1 MYKRQILYGKPV
13 AENLDF
19 KSKTIFENYTTQN
32 DKSPVLT
39 AITVGENPASLLYV
53 SVKEKKAKELGV
65 EFNWIKLKEST
76 SESELED
83 TISKYSESS
92 QGMIVQLPLPEHL
105 NVEKVIDLIPSE
117 IDVDGL
123 TTFNLGRLYS
133 ENLNIIPAT
142 SLAILELLSHYEIET
157 EDKNIVIAGRSRL
170 VTSPLSKILSSKKYN
185 GNVSVI
191 HSKTSNPK
199 EFISNADIFISAVGK
214 SKIFDKSYFNEGS
227 YVIDVG
233 ISIVDGKSYGD
244 IDTSDLDNYLI
255 GRAPYP
261 GGIGPVTVS
270 GLYSNLAKLIS

>member
-1 MYKRQILYGKPV
+1 MSQILYGKPV
-13 AENLDF
+13 SENLDF
-19 KSKTIFENYTTQN
+19 KSKTIFENYTTKN

-65 EFNWIKLKEST
+65 DFNWIKLKEST
-76 SESELED
+76 SERELKD
-83 TISKYSESS
+83 TISNYSESS

-133 ENLNIIPAT
+133 DNLNIIPAT

-170 VTSPLSKILSSKKYN
+170 VTSPISKILSSKKYN
-185 GNVSVI
+185 GNVTVI

-214 SKIFDKSYFNEGS
+214 SKIFDKSYFKEGS

-233 ISIVDGKSYGD
+233 ISVVDGKSYGD

>member
-1 MYKRQILYGKPV
+1 MSQILYGKPV
-13 AENLDF
+13 SENLDL

-65 EFNWIKLKEST
+65 DFSWIKLKEST
-76 SESELED
+76 SEKELED
-83 TISKYSESS
+83 TISNYSESS

>member
-1 MYKRQILYGKPV
+1 MSQILYGKPV

-19 KSKTIFENYTTQN
+19 KSKTIFENYTTNN
-32 DKSPVLT
+32 DKPPVLT

-53 SVKEKKAKELGV
+53 SVKEKKAKLLGV
-65 EFNWIKLKEST
+65 DFNWIKLKEST
-76 SESELED
+76 LESELED
-83 TISKYSESS
+83 TISEYSESS

-142 SLAILELLSHYEIET
+142 SMAILELLSHYEIET

-170 VTSPLSKILSSKKYN
+170 VTSPLSKILSSKKFN

-199 EFISNADIFISAVGK
+199 DFVSKADIFISAVGK
-214 SKIFDKSYFNEGS
+214 SKMFDKSYLKEGS

-233 ISIVDGKSYGD
+233 ISVVDGKSYGD
-244 IDTSDLDNYLI
+244 IDTADLDNYLL

-261 GGIGPVTVS
+261 GGIGPITVS
-270 GLYSNLAKLIS
+270 ALYSNLAQLIS

>member
-1 MYKRQILYGKPV
+1 MSQILYGKPV

-19 KSKTIFENYTTQN
+19 KSKTIFENYTTNN
-32 DKSPVLT
+32 DKPPVLT

-53 SVKEKKAKELGV
+53 SVKEKKAKLLGV
-65 EFNWIKLKEST
+65 DFNWIKLKEST
-76 SESELED
+76 LESELED
-83 TISKYSESS
+83 TISEYSESS

-142 SLAILELLSHYEIET
+142 SMAILELLSHYEIET

-170 VTSPLSKILSSKKYN
+170 VTSPLSKILSSKKFN

-199 EFISNADIFISAVGK
+199 DFVSKADIFISAVGK
-214 SKIFDKSYFNEGS
+214 SKMFDKSYFKEGA

-233 ISIVDGKSYGD
+233 ISVVDGKSYGD
-244 IDTSDLDNYLI
+244 IDTADLDNYLL

-261 GGIGPVTVS
+261 GGIGPITVS
-270 GLYSNLAKLIS
+270 ALYSNLAQLIS

>member
-1 MYKRQILYGKPV
+1 MSQILYGKPV

-19 KSKTIFENYTTQN
+19 KSKTIFENYTTNN
-32 DKSPVLT
+32 DKPPVLT

-53 SVKEKKAKELGV
+53 SVKEKKAKLLGV
-65 EFNWIKLKEST
+65 DFNWIKLKEST
-76 SESELED
+76 LESELED
-83 TISKYSESS
+83 TISEYSESS
-92 QGMIVQLPLPEHL
+92 QGMIVQLPLPKHL

-133 ENLNIIPAT
+133 EKLNIIPAT
-142 SLAILELLSHYEIET
+142 SMAILELLSHYEIET

-170 VTSPLSKILSSKKYN
+170 VTSPLSKILSSKKFN

-199 EFISNADIFISAVGK
+199 DFVSMADIFISAVGK
-214 SKIFDKSYFNEGS
+214 SKMFDKSYFKEGS

-233 ISIVDGKSYGD
+233 ISVVDGKSYGD
-244 IDTSDLDNYLI
+244 IDTADLDNYLL

-261 GGIGPVTVS
+261 NGIGPITVS
-270 GLYSNLAKLIS
+270 ALYSNLAQLIS

>member
-1 MYKRQILYGKPV
+1 MSQILYGKPV
-13 AENLDF
+13 SEILDY
-19 KSKTIFENYTTQN
+19 KSKTIFENYSTKN
-32 DKSPVLT
+32 DKSPLLT

-65 EFNWIKLKEST
+65 DFNWIKLKEST
-76 SESELED
+76 SERELKD
-83 TISKYSESS
+83 TISNYSESS

-185 GNVSVI
+185 GNVTVI

-214 SKIFDKSYFNEGS
+214 SKIFDKSYFKEGS

-233 ISIVDGKSYGD
+233 ISVVDGKSYGD

>member
-1 MYKRQILYGKPV
+1 MSQILYGKPV

-19 KSKTIFENYTTQN
+19 KSKTIFENYTTNN
-32 DKSPVLT
+32 DKPPVLT

-53 SVKEKKAKELGV
+53 SVKEKKAKLLGV
-65 EFNWIKLKEST
+65 DFNWIKLKEST
-76 SESELED
+76 LESELED
-83 TISKYSESS
+83 TISEYSESS

-133 ENLNIIPAT
+133 EKLNIIPAT
-142 SLAILELLSHYEIET
+142 SMAILELLSHYEIET

-170 VTSPLSKILSSKKYN
+170 VTSPLSKILSSKKFN

-199 EFISNADIFISAVGK
+199 DFVSKADIFISAVGK
-214 SKIFDKSYFNEGS
+214 SKMFDKSYFKEGS

-233 ISIVDGKSYGD
+233 ISVVDGKSYGD
-244 IDTSDLDNYLI
+244 IDTADLDNYLL

-261 GGIGPVTVS
+261 GGIGPITVS
-270 GLYSNLAKLIS
+270 ALYSNLAQLIS

>member
-1 MYKRQILYGKPV
+1 MSQILYGKPV
-13 AENLDF
+13 TENLDF
-19 KSKTIFENYTTQN
+19 KSKTIFENYITKN
-32 DKSPVLT
+32 DKPPVLT

-65 EFNWIKLKEST
+65 DFNWIKLKEST

-83 TISKYSESS
+83 TISNYSESS
-92 QGMIVQLPLPEHL
+92 QGMIVQLPLPKHL

-142 SLAILELLSHYEIET
+142 SMAILELLSHYELET

-170 VTSPLSKILSSKKYN
+170 VTSPLSKILSSKKFN
-185 GNVSVI
+185 GNVTVI

-199 EFISNADIFISAVGK
+199 DFVSKADIFISAVGK
-214 SKIFDKSYFNEGS
+214 SKMFDKSYFKEGS

-233 ISIVDGKSYGD
+233 ISVVDGKSYGD
-244 IDTSDLDNYLI
+244 IDTADLDNYLL

-261 GGIGPVTVS
+261 GGIGPITVS
-270 GLYSNLAKLIS
+270 ALYSNLAKLIS

>member
-1 MYKRQILYGKPV
+1 MSQILYGKPV

-19 KSKTIFENYTTQN
+19 KSKTIFENYTTNN
-32 DKSPVLT
+32 DKPPVLT

-53 SVKEKKAKELGV
+53 SVKEKKAKLLGV
-65 EFNWIKLKEST
+65 DFNWIKLKEST
-76 SESELED
+76 LESELED
-83 TISKYSESS
+83 TISEYSESS

-123 TTFNLGRLYS
+123 STFNLGRLYS

-142 SLAILELLSHYEIET
+142 SMAILELLSHYEIET

-170 VTSPLSKILSSKKYN
+170 VTSPLSKILSSKKFN

-199 EFISNADIFISAVGK
+199 DFVSKADIFISAVGK
-214 SKIFDKSYFNEGS
+214 SKMFDKSYFKEGS

-233 ISIVDGKSYGD
+233 ISVVDGKSYGD
-244 IDTSDLDNYLI
+244 IDTADLDNYLL

-261 GGIGPVTVS
+261 GGIGPITVS
-270 GLYSNLAKLIS
+270 ALYSNLAQLIS

>member
-1 MYKRQILYGKPV
+1 MSQILYGKPV

-19 KSKTIFENYTTQN
+19 KSNTIFENYTNDN
-32 DKSPVLT
+32 DKPPVLT

-53 SVKEKKAKELGV
+53 SVKEKKANLLGV
-65 EFNWIKLKEST
+65 DFNWIKLKEST
-76 SESELED
+76 LESELKD
-83 TISKYSESS
+83 TISEYSESS

-123 TTFNLGRLYS
+123 TTFNLGKLYS

-142 SLAILELLSHYEIET
+142 SMAILELLSHYEIET

-170 VTSPLSKILSSKKYN
+170 VTSPLSKILSSKKFN

-199 EFISNADIFISAVGK
+199 DFVSKADIFISAVGK
-214 SKIFDKSYFNEGS
+214 SKMFDKSYF
-227 YVIDVG
+227 
-233 ISIVDGKSYGD
+233 K
-244 IDTSDLDNYLI
+244 DL
-255 GRAPYP
+255 R
-261 GGIGPVTVS
+261 
-270 GLYSNLAKLIS
+270 

>member
-1 MYKRQILYGKPV
+1 MSQILYGKPV

-19 KSKTIFENYTTQN
+19 KSKTIFENYTTKN

-53 SVKEKKAKELGV
+53 SVKEKKAKLLGV
-65 EFNWIKLKEST
+65 DFNWIKLKEST
-76 SESELED
+76 LESELED
-83 TISKYSESS
+83 TISEYSESS

-142 SLAILELLSHYEIET
+142 SMAILELLSHYEIET

-199 EFISNADIFISAVGK
+199 DFISKADIFISAVGK
-214 SKIFDKSYFNEGS
+214 SKMFDKSYFKEGS

-233 ISIVDGKSYGD
+233 ISVVDGKSYGD
-244 IDTSDLDNYLI
+244 IDTADLDNYLL

-261 GGIGPVTVS
+261 GGIGPITVS
-270 GLYSNLAKLIS
+270 ALYSNLAQLIS

>member
-1 MYKRQILYGKPV
+1 MSQILYGKPV

-19 KSKTIFENYTTQN
+19 KSKTIFENYTTNN
-32 DKSPVLT
+32 DKPPVLT

-53 SVKEKKAKELGV
+53 SVKEKKANLLGV
-65 EFNWIKLKEST
+65 DFNWIKLKEST
-76 SESELED
+76 LESELED
-83 TISKYSESS
+83 TISEYSESS

-123 TTFNLGRLYS
+123 TTFNLGKLYS

-142 SLAILELLSHYEIET
+142 SMAILELLSHYEIET

-170 VTSPLSKILSSKKYN
+170 VTSPLSKILSSKKFN

-199 EFISNADIFISAVGK
+199 DFVSKADIFISAVGK
-214 SKIFDKSYFNEGS
+214 SKMFDKSYFKEGS

-233 ISIVDGKSYGD
+233 ISVVDGKSYGD
-244 IDTSDLDNYLI
+244 IDTADLDNYLL

-261 GGIGPVTVS
+261 GGIGPITVS
-270 GLYSNLAKLIS
+270 ALYSNLAKLIS

>member
-1 MYKRQILYGKPV
+1 MSKILYGKPV
-13 AENLDF
+13 TENLDF
-19 KSKTIFENYTTQN
+19 KSKTIFENYTTKN
-32 DKSPVLT
+32 GKPPVLT

-65 EFNWIKLKEST
+65 DFNWIKLKEST
-76 SESELED
+76 LESELED
-83 TISKYSESS
+83 TISEYSDTS

-142 SLAILELLSHYEIET
+142 SMAILELFSHYEIET

-170 VTSPLSKILSSKKYN
+170 VTSPLSKILSSKKFN

-199 EFISNADIFISAVGK
+199 DFISKADIFISAVGK
-214 SKIFDKSYFNEGS
+214 SKMFDKSYFKEGS
-227 YVIDVG
+227 YVVDVG
-233 ISIVDGKSYGD
+233 ISVVDGKSYGD
-244 IDTSDLDNYLI
+244 IDTADLDNYLI

-261 GGIGPVTVS
+261 GGIGPITVS
-270 GLYSNLAKLIS
+270 ALYSNLAKLIS

>member
-1 MYKRQILYGKPV
+1 MSQIIYGKPV
-13 AENLDF
+13 SESLDL
-19 KSKTIFENYTTQN
+19 KSKTIFENYTTKN

-65 EFNWIKLKEST
+65 DFNWIKLKEST
-76 SESELED
+76 SERELKD
-83 TISKYSESS
+83 TISNYSESS

-170 VTSPLSKILSSKKYN
+170 VTSPLSKILSSKKFN
-185 GNVSVI
+185 GNVTVI

-214 SKIFDKSYFNEGS
+214 SKIFDKSYFKEGS

-233 ISIVDGKSYGD
+233 ISVVDGKSYGD
-244 IDTSDLDNYLI
+244 IDTFDLDNYLI

>member
-1 MYKRQILYGKPV
+1 MSQILYGKPV

-19 KSKTIFENYTTQN
+19 KSKTIFENYTTNN
-32 DKSPVLT
+32 DKPPVLT

-53 SVKEKKAKELGV
+53 SVKEKKAKLLGV
-65 EFNWIKLKEST
+65 DFNWIKLKEST
-76 SESELED
+76 LESELED
-83 TISKYSESS
+83 TISEYSESS

-142 SLAILELLSHYEIET
+142 SMAILELLSHYEIET

-170 VTSPLSKILSSKKYN
+170 VTSPLSKILSSKKFN

-199 EFISNADIFISAVGK
+199 DFVSKADIFISAVGK
-214 SKIFDKSYFNEGS
+214 SKMFDKSYFKEGS

-233 ISIVDGKSYGD
+233 ISVVDGKSYGD
-244 IDTSDLDNYLI
+244 IDTADLDNYLL

-261 GGIGPVTVS
+261 GGIGPITVS
-270 GLYSNLAKLIS
+270 ALYSNLAKLIS

>member
-1 MYKRQILYGKPV
+1 MSQILYGKPV

-19 KSKTIFENYTTQN
+19 KSNTIFENYTNNN
-32 DKSPVLT
+32 DKPPVLT

-53 SVKEKKAKELGV
+53 SVKEKKANLLGV
-65 EFNWIKLKEST
+65 DFNWIKLKEST
-76 SESELED
+76 LESELED
-83 TISKYSESS
+83 TISEYSESS

-142 SLAILELLSHYEIET
+142 SMAILELLSHYEIET

-170 VTSPLSKILSSKKYN
+170 VTSPLSKILSSKKFN

-199 EFISNADIFISAVGK
+199 DFVSKADIFISAVGK
-214 SKIFDKSYFNEGS
+214 SKMFDKSYFKEGS

-233 ISIVDGKSYGD
+233 ISVVDGKSYGD
-244 IDTSDLDNYLI
+244 IDTADLDNYLL

-261 GGIGPVTVS
+261 GGIGPITVS
-270 GLYSNLAKLIS
+270 ALYSNLAQLIS

>member
-1 MYKRQILYGKPV
+1 MSQILYGKPV

-19 KSKTIFENYTTQN
+19 KSKTIFENYTTNN
-32 DKSPVLT
+32 DKPPVLT

-53 SVKEKKAKELGV
+53 SVKEKKAKLLGV
-65 EFNWIKLKEST
+65 DFNWIKLKEST
-76 SESELED
+76 LESELED
-83 TISKYSESS
+83 TISEYSESS

-123 TTFNLGRLYS
+123 STFNLGRLYS
-133 ENLNIIPAT
+133 EKLNIIPAT
-142 SLAILELLSHYEIET
+142 SMAILELLSHYEIET

-170 VTSPLSKILSSKKYN
+170 VTSPLSKILSSKKFN

-199 EFISNADIFISAVGK
+199 DFVSKADIFISAVGK
-214 SKIFDKSYFNEGS
+214 SKMFDKSYFKEGS

-233 ISIVDGKSYGD
+233 ISVVDGKSYGD
-244 IDTSDLDNYLI
+244 IDTADLDNYLL

-261 GGIGPVTVS
+261 GGIGPITVS
-270 GLYSNLAKLIS
+270 ALYSNLAQLIS

>member
-1 MYKRQILYGKPV
+1 MSQILYGKPV

-19 KSKTIFENYTTQN
+19 KSKTIFENYTNNN
-32 DKSPVLT
+32 DKPPVLT

-53 SVKEKKAKELGV
+53 SVKEKKANLLGV
-65 EFNWIKLKEST
+65 DFNWIKLKEST
-76 SESELED
+76 LESELED
-83 TISKYSESS
+83 TISEYSESS

-142 SLAILELLSHYEIET
+142 SMAILELLSHYEIET

-170 VTSPLSKILSSKKYN
+170 VTSPLSKILSSKKFN

-199 EFISNADIFISAVGK
+199 DFVSKADIFISAVGK
-214 SKIFDKSYFNEGS
+214 SKMFDKSYFKEGS

-233 ISIVDGKSYGD
+233 ISVVDGKSYGD
-244 IDTSDLDNYLI
+244 IDTADLDKYLL

-261 GGIGPVTVS
+261 GGIGPITVS
-270 GLYSNLAKLIS
+270 ALYSNLAKLIS

>member
-1 MYKRQILYGKPV
+1 MSQILYGKPV

-19 KSKTIFENYTTQN
+19 KSKTIFENYTTNN
-32 DKSPVLT
+32 DKPPVLT

-53 SVKEKKAKELGV
+53 SVKEKKAKLLGV
-65 EFNWIKLKEST
+65 DFNWIKLKEST
-76 SESELED
+76 LESELED
-83 TISKYSESS
+83 TISEYSESS

-142 SLAILELLSHYEIET
+142 SMAIHELLSYYEIET

-170 VTSPLSKILSSKKYN
+170 VTSPLSKILSSKKFN

-199 EFISNADIFISAVGK
+199 DFVSKADIFISAVGK
-214 SKIFDKSYFNEGS
+214 SKMFDKSYFKEGS

-233 ISIVDGKSYGD
+233 ISVVDGKSYGD
-244 IDTSDLDNYLI
+244 IDTADLDNYLL

-261 GGIGPVTVS
+261 GGIGPITVS
-270 GLYSNLAKLIS
+270 ALYSNLAQLIS

>member
-1 MYKRQILYGKPV
+1 MSKILFGEPV
-13 AENLDF
+13 AENLDSQ
-19 KSKTIFENYTTQN
+19 SKNIFEEYTTKH
-32 DKSPVLT
+32 DTPPLLT
-39 AITVGENPASLLYV
+39 AITVGDNPASLLYV
-53 SVKEKKAKELGV
+53 SVKEKKAEKLGV
-65 EFNWIKLKEST
+65 NFNWIKLNET
-76 SESELED
+76 TLESELED
-83 TISKYSESS
+83 TISEHSKSS
-92 QGMIVQLPLPEHL
+92 QGMIIQLPLPEHL
-105 NVEKVIDLIPSE
+105 NTEKVIDLIPSG

-123 TTFNLGRLYS
+123 TTLNLGKLYS
-133 ENLNIIPAT
+133 ENFNIIPAT

-191 HSKTSNPK
+191 HSKTSNAK
-199 EFISNADIFISAVGK
+199 EFISKADIFISAVGK
-214 SKIFDKSYFNEGS
+214 SKIFDKSYFKEGS

-233 ISIVDGKSYGD
+233 ISVVDGKSYGD

-270 GLYSNLAKLIS
+270 GLYSNLSKLIS

>member
-1 MYKRQILYGKPV
+1 MSKILFGEPV
-13 AENLDF
+13 AENLDSR
-19 KSKTIFENYTTQN
+19 SKNIFEEYTTKN

-39 AITVGENPASLLYV
+39 AITVGDNPASLLYV
-53 SVKEKKAKELGV
+53 SVKEKKAEKLGV
-65 EFNWIKLKEST
+65 NFHWIKLKDT
-76 SESELED
+76 TLESELED
-83 TISKYSESS
+83 AISEHSKSS
-92 QGMIVQLPLPEHL
+92 QGLLIQLPLPEHL
-105 NVEKVIDLIPSE
+105 NIEKVIDLIPSE

-123 TTFNLGRLYS
+123 TTLNLGKLYS
-133 ENLNIIPAT
+133 ENFNIIPAT
-142 SLAILELLSHYEIET
+142 SLAILELLSHYQIET

-191 HSKTSNPK
+191 HSKTSNAK
-199 EFISNADIFISAVGK
+199 EFISKADIFISAVGK
-214 SKIFDKSYFNEGS
+214 SKMFDKSYFKEGS
-227 YVIDVG
+227 YVVDVG
-233 ISIVDGKSYGD
+233 ISVVDGKSYGD

>member
-1 MYKRQILYGKPV
+1 MSQILYGKPV
-13 AENLDF
+13 SENLDF
-19 KSKTIFENYTTQN
+19 KSKTIFENYTTKN

-65 EFNWIKLKEST
+65 DFSWIKLKEST
-76 SESELED
+76 SERELED
-83 TISKYSESS
+83 TISNYSESS

-170 VTSPLSKILSSKKYN
+170 VTSPLSKILSSKEYN
-185 GNVSVI
+185 GNVTVI

-214 SKIFDKSYFNEGS
+214 SKIFDKSYFKEGS

-233 ISIVDGKSYGD
+233 ISVVDGKSYGD

>member
-1 MYKRQILYGKPV
+1 MSQILYGKPV

-19 KSKTIFENYTTQN
+19 KSKTIFENYTTNN
-32 DKSPVLT
+32 DKPPVLT

-53 SVKEKKAKELGV
+53 SVKEKKAKLLGV
-65 EFNWIKLKEST
+65 DFNWIKLKEST
-76 SESELED
+76 LESELED
-83 TISKYSESS
+83 TISEYSESS

-142 SLAILELLSHYEIET
+142 SMAILELLSHYEIET

-170 VTSPLSKILSSKKYN
+170 VTSPLSKILSSKKFN

-199 EFISNADIFISAVGK
+199 DFVSKADIFISAVGK
-214 SKIFDKSYFNEGS
+214 SKMFDKSYFKEGS

-233 ISIVDGKSYGD
+233 ISVVDGKSYGD
-244 IDTSDLDNYLI
+244 IDTADLDNYLI

-261 GGIGPVTVS
+261 GGIGPITVS
-270 GLYSNLAKLIS
+270 ALYSNLAQLIS

>member
-1 MYKRQILYGKPV
+1 MSQILYGKPV

-19 KSKTIFENYTTQN
+19 KSKTIFENYTTNN
-32 DKSPVLT
+32 DKPPVLT

-53 SVKEKKAKELGV
+53 SVKEKKAKLLGV
-65 EFNWIKLKEST
+65 DFNWIKLKEST
-76 SESELED
+76 LESELED
-83 TISKYSESS
+83 TISEYSESS

-133 ENLNIIPAT
+133 EKLNIIPAT
-142 SLAILELLSHYEIET
+142 SMAILELLSHYEIET

-170 VTSPLSKILSSKKYN
+170 VTSPLSKILSSKKFN

-199 EFISNADIFISAVGK
+199 DFVSMADIFISAVGK
-214 SKIFDKSYFNEGS
+214 SKMFDKSYFKEGS

-233 ISIVDGKSYGD
+233 ISVVDGKSYGD
-244 IDTSDLDNYLI
+244 IDTADLDNYLL

-261 GGIGPVTVS
+261 NGIGPITVS
-270 GLYSNLAKLIS
+270 ALYSNLAQLIS

>member
-1 MYKRQILYGKPV
+1 MSQILYGKPV
-13 AENLDF
+13 SENLDF
-19 KSKTIFENYTTQN
+19 KSKTIFENYTTKN

-65 EFNWIKLKEST
+65 DFNWIKLKEST
-76 SESELED
+76 SERELKD
-83 TISKYSESS
+83 TISNYSESS

-123 TTFNLGRLYS
+123 TTYNLGRLYS

-214 SKIFDKSYFNEGS
+214 SKIFDKSYFKEGS

-233 ISIVDGKSYGD
+233 ISVVDGKSYGD

-270 GLYSNLAKLIS
+270 GLYSNLSKLIS

>member
-1 MYKRQILYGKPV
+1 MSQILYGKPV

-19 KSKTIFENYTTQN
+19 KSKTIFENYTTNN
-32 DKSPVLT
+32 DKPPVLT

-53 SVKEKKAKELGV
+53 SVKEKKAKLLGV
-65 EFNWIKLKEST
+65 DFNWIKLKEST
-76 SESELED
+76 LESELED
-83 TISKYSESS
+83 TISEYSESS

-142 SLAILELLSHYEIET
+142 STAILELLSHYEIET

-170 VTSPLSKILSSKKYN
+170 VTSPLSKILSSKKFN

-199 EFISNADIFISAVGK
+199 DFVSKADIFISAVGK
-214 SKIFDKSYFNEGS
+214 SKMFDKSYFKEGS

-233 ISIVDGKSYGD
+233 ISVVDGKSYGD
-244 IDTSDLDNYLI
+244 IDTADLDNYLL

-261 GGIGPVTVS
+261 NGIGPITVS
-270 GLYSNLAKLIS
+270 ALYSNLAQLIS

>member
-1 MYKRQILYGKPV
+1 MSKVLIGKPV

-19 KSKTIFENYTTQN
+19 KSKSVFEEYFDKN
-32 DKSPVLT
+32 DKPPVLT
-39 AITVGENPASLLYV
+39 AITVGDNPASLLYV
-53 SVKEKKAKELGV
+53 SVKEKKAQQLGV
-65 EFNWIKLKEST
+65 KFNWIKLKET
-76 SESELED
+76 TLESELQD
-83 TISKYSESS
+83 TISNHSESS
-92 QGMIVQLPLPEHL
+92 QGMIIQLPLPDHL
-105 NVEKVIDLIPSE
+105 SIEKIIDFIPNE

-123 TTFNLGRLYS
+123 TTFNLGKLYS
-133 ENLNIIPAT
+133 ESLNIIPAT
-142 SLAILELLSHYEIET
+142 SLAILELLAHYEIET

-199 EFISNADIFISAVGK
+199 EFISKADIFISAVGK
-214 SKIFDKSYFNEGS
+214 SKIFDKSYFKEGS

-244 IDTSDLDNYLI
+244 VDTTDLDNYLI
-255 GRAPYP
+255 GRSPYP
-261 GGIGPVTVS
+261 GGIGPITVS

>member
-1 MYKRQILYGKPV
+1 MSQILYGKPV
-13 AENLDF
+13 SENLDF

-65 EFNWIKLKEST
+65 DFNWIKLKEST
-76 SESELED
+76 SERELKD
-83 TISKYSESS
+83 TISNYSESS

-133 ENLNIIPAT
+133 DNLNIIPAT

-185 GNVSVI
+185 GNVTVI

>member
-1 MYKRQILYGKPV
+1 MAQILYGKPV
-13 AENLDF
+13 SENLDF

-32 DKSPVLT
+32 DKSPLLT

-65 EFNWIKLKEST
+65 DFNWIKLKEST
-76 SESELED
+76 LESELED
-83 TISKYSESS
+83 TISEYSESS

-142 SLAILELLSHYEIET
+142 SMAILELLSHYEIET

-170 VTSPLSKILSSKKYN
+170 VTSPLSKILSSKKFN

-199 EFISNADIFISAVGK
+199 DFVSKADIFISAVGK
-214 SKIFDKSYFNEGS
+214 SKMFDKSYFKEGS

-233 ISIVDGKSYGD
+233 ISVVDGKSYGD
-244 IDTSDLDNYLI
+244 IDTADLDNYLL

-261 GGIGPVTVS
+261 GGIGPITVS
-270 GLYSNLAKLIS
+270 ALYSNLAQLIS

>member
-1 MYKRQILYGKPV
+1 MSKVLYGKPV
-13 AENLDF
+13 SDNLDS
-19 KSKTIFENYTTQN
+19 KSKTVFEEYFNKN

-39 AITVGENPASLLYV
+39 AITVGDNPASLLYV
-53 SVKEKKAKELGV
+53 SVKEKKAEQLGV
-65 EFNWIKLKEST
+65 QFNWIKLNETT
-76 SESELED
+76 SENELQD
-83 TISKYSESS
+83 TISNHSESS
-92 QGMIVQLPLPEHL
+92 QGMIIQLPLPNHL
-105 NVEKVIDLIPSE
+105 NIEKVIDLIPSE

-123 TTFNLGRLYS
+123 TTFNLGQLYS

-142 SLAILELLSHYEIET
+142 SLAILELLAHYEIET

-185 GNVSVI
+185 GNVTVI

-199 EFISNADIFISAVGK
+199 EFISKADIFISAVGK
-214 SKIFDKSYFNEGS
+214 SKIFDKSYFKEGS

-244 IDTSDLDNYLI
+244 VDTTDLDNYLI
-255 GRAPYP
+255 GRSPYP
-261 GGIGPVTVS
+261 GGIGPITVS

>member
-1 MYKRQILYGKPV
+1 MSQILYGKPV

-53 SVKEKKAKELGV
+53 SVKEKKAKLLGV
-65 EFNWIKLKEST
+65 DFNWIKLKEST
-76 SESELED
+76 LESELED
-83 TISKYSESS
+83 TISEYSESS

-142 SLAILELLSHYEIET
+142 SMAILELLSHYEIET

-170 VTSPLSKILSSKKYN
+170 VTSPLSKILSSKKFN

-199 EFISNADIFISAVGK
+199 DFVSKADIFISAVGK
-214 SKIFDKSYFNEGS
+214 SKMFDKSYFKEGS

-233 ISIVDGKSYGD
+233 ISVVDGKSYGD
-244 IDTSDLDNYLI
+244 IDTADLDNYLL

-261 GGIGPVTVS
+261 GGIGPITVS
-270 GLYSNLAKLIS
+270 ALYSNLAQLIS

>member
-1 MYKRQILYGKPV
+1 MSQILYGKPV

-19 KSKTIFENYTTQN
+19 KSSTIFENYTTNN
-32 DKSPVLT
+32 DKPPVLT

-53 SVKEKKAKELGV
+53 SVKEKKAKLLGV
-65 EFNWIKLKEST
+65 DFNWIKLKEST
-76 SESELED
+76 LESELED
-83 TISKYSESS
+83 TISEYSESS

-133 ENLNIIPAT
+133 EKLNIIPAT
-142 SLAILELLSHYEIET
+142 SMAILELLSHYEIET

-170 VTSPLSKILSSKKYN
+170 VTSPLSKILSSKKFN

-191 HSKTSNPK
+191 HSKTSNAK
-199 EFISNADIFISAVGK
+199 EFISKADIFISAVGK
-214 SKIFDKSYFNEGS
+214 SKMFDKSYFKEGS

-233 ISIVDGKSYGD
+233 ISVVDGKSYGD
-244 IDTSDLDNYLI
+244 IDTADLDNYLL

-261 GGIGPVTVS
+261 GGIGPITVS
-270 GLYSNLAKLIS
+270 ALYSNLAKLIS

>member
-1 MYKRQILYGKPV
+1 MSQILYGTPV

-19 KSKTIFENYTTQN
+19 KSKTIFENYTTNN
-32 DKSPVLT
+32 DKPPVLT

-53 SVKEKKAKELGV
+53 SVKEKKAKLLGV
-65 EFNWIKLKEST
+65 DFNWIKLKEST
-76 SESELED
+76 LESELED
-83 TISKYSESS
+83 TISEYSESS

-117 IDVDGL
+117 MDVDGL

-133 ENLNIIPAT
+133 EKLNIIPAT
-142 SLAILELLSHYEIET
+142 SMAILELLSHYEIET

-170 VTSPLSKILSSKKYN
+170 VTSPLSKILSSKKFN

-199 EFISNADIFISAVGK
+199 DFVSKADIFISAVGK
-214 SKIFDKSYFNEGS
+214 SKMFDKSYFKEGS

-233 ISIVDGKSYGD
+233 ISVVDGKSYGD
-244 IDTSDLDNYLI
+244 IDTADLDNYLL

-261 GGIGPVTVS
+261 GGIGPITVS
-270 GLYSNLAKLIS
+270 ALYSNLAQLIS

>member
-1 MYKRQILYGKPV
+1 MSQILYGKPV

-19 KSKTIFENYTTQN
+19 KSSTIFENYTNNN
-32 DKSPVLT
+32 DKPPVLT

-53 SVKEKKAKELGV
+53 SVKEKKAKLLGV
-65 EFNWIKLKEST
+65 DFNWIKLKEST
-76 SESELED
+76 LESELED
-83 TISKYSESS
+83 TISEYSESS

-142 SLAILELLSHYEIET
+142 SMAILELLSHYEIER

-170 VTSPLSKILSSKKYN
+170 VTSPLSKILSSKKFN

-199 EFISNADIFISAVGK
+199 DFVSKADIFISAVGK
-214 SKIFDKSYFNEGS
+214 SKMFDKSYFKEGS

-233 ISIVDGKSYGD
+233 ISVVDGKSYGD
-244 IDTSDLDNYLI
+244 IDTADLDNYLL

-261 GGIGPVTVS
+261 GGIGPITVS
-270 GLYSNLAKLIS
+270 ALYSNLAKLIS

>member
-1 MYKRQILYGKPV
+1 MSQILYGKPV

-19 KSKTIFENYTTQN
+19 KSKTIFENYTTNN
-32 DKSPVLT
+32 DKPPVLT

-53 SVKEKKAKELGV
+53 SVKEKKAKLLGV
-65 EFNWIKLKEST
+65 DFNWIKLKEST
-76 SESELED
+76 LESELED
-83 TISKYSESS
+83 TISEYSESS

-142 SLAILELLSHYEIET
+142 SMAILELLSHYEIET

-170 VTSPLSKILSSKKYN
+170 VTSPLSKILSSKKFN

-199 EFISNADIFISAVGK
+199 DFVSKADIFISAVGK
-214 SKIFDKSYFNEGS
+214 SKMFDKSYFKEGS

-233 ISIVDGKSYGD
+233 ISVVDGKSYGD
-244 IDTSDLDNYLI
+244 FDTADIDNFLL

-261 GGIGPVTVS
+261 GGIGPITVS
-270 GLYSNLAKLIS
+270 ALYSNLAQLIS

>member
-1 MYKRQILYGKPV
+1 MSQILYGKPV
-13 AENLDF
+13 AKNLDF
-19 KSKTIFENYTTQN
+19 KSNTIFENYTTNN
-32 DKSPVLT
+32 DKPPVLT

-53 SVKEKKAKELGV
+53 SVKEKKAKLLGV
-65 EFNWIKLKEST
+65 DFNWIKLKEST
-76 SESELED
+76 LESELED
-83 TISKYSESS
+83 TISEYSESS

-142 SLAILELLSHYEIET
+142 SMAILELLSHYEIET

-170 VTSPLSKILSSKKYN
+170 VTSPLSKILSSKKFN

-199 EFISNADIFISAVGK
+199 DFVSKADIFISAVGK
-214 SKIFDKSYFNEGS
+214 SKMFDKSYFKEGS

-233 ISIVDGKSYGD
+233 ISVVDGKSYGD
-244 IDTSDLDNYLI
+244 IDTADLDNYLL

-261 GGIGPVTVS
+261 GGIGPITVS
-270 GLYSNLAKLIS
+270 ALYSNLAKLIS

>member
-1 MYKRQILYGKPV
+1 MSQILYGKPV

-19 KSKTIFENYTTQN
+19 KSSTIFENYKNNN
-32 DKSPVLT
+32 DKPPVLT

-53 SVKEKKAKELGV
+53 SVKEKKAKLLGV
-65 EFNWIKLKEST
+65 DFNWIKLKEST
-76 SESELED
+76 LESELED
-83 TISKYSESS
+83 TISEYSESS

-142 SLAILELLSHYEIET
+142 SMAILELLSHYEIET

-170 VTSPLSKILSSKKYN
+170 VTSPLSKILSSKKFN

-199 EFISNADIFISAVGK
+199 DFVSKADIFISAVGK
-214 SKIFDKSYFNEGS
+214 SKMFDKSYFKEGS

-233 ISIVDGKSYGD
+233 ISVVDGKSYGD
-244 IDTSDLDNYLI
+244 IDTADLDNYLL

-261 GGIGPVTVS
+261 GGIGPITVS
-270 GLYSNLAKLIS
+270 ALYSNLAQLIS